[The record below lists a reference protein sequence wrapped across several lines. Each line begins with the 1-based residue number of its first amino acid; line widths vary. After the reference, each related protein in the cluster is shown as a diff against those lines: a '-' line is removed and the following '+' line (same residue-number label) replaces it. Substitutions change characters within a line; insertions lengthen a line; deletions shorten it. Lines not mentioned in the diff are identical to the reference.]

1 MLSGKQLAE
10 IKLSSLPNI
19 GDKRAELFHKI
30 GIYNLFDLLYYFP
43 RRYED
48 RRFVERLDGV
58 PSGEQ
63 VTVWGRII
71 NVEELK
77 LRRNLSLLR
86 VVIQGNFG
94 SCTALW
100 FNQPFLKRSLH
111 RGLSIA
117 VTGKV
122 ERNLY
127 GCEISVIDYETGSL
141 KNPVHVGR
149 IVPIYSSTENLS
161 QRFLRRVIYQCVR
174 KYAKN
179 IKNYLPEE
187 LIRELNLLSISQA
200 LMDIHFPQDEDSLV
214 RARESLVYE
223 ELFLFQTGLNRI
235 HEQVRKQGVARR
247 PQTTLPEE
255 FLKKLPYTL
264 TEAQQR
270 AMVEIKNDL
279 SSSKRMYRLLQ
290 GDVGCGKTVVAL
302 YALLYVVASGY
313 QGALMAPTEVLAEQH
328 FLNISKLVSGF
339 GVNVALLTGS
349 LGKKEKEQCI
359 QSIKSGMTDIVV
371 GTHALL
377 EDDVVFNHLG
387 LVIIDE
393 QHRFGVQQRNLL
405 LNKAAAPDVLVMT
418 ATPIPRSL
426 TLTVYGDLDLTI
438 INELPPGRKKIKTFF
453 LPAAEKSRVYSFA
466 RKELEAG
473 RQVYVVCPLIQES
486 EHLAV
491 EAAVKRYEELCR
503 EFSGFN
509 VGLIHGKLK
518 IDEKDE
524 VMDAFRRGE
533 VDLLVAT
540 SVIEVGIDVPNASL
554 IIIEGAERFGLSQL
568 HQLRGR
574 VGRGNHESYCVLVG
588 NPNTR
593 EAIERIKIMVNC
605 HDGFQVAE
613 KDLALRGPG
622 ELLGI
627 KQHGYSDFRVVDIIK
642 DLPHFLKL
650 KKYNIITNTYRH
662 ELWEEINFRFPSIFN
677 VLKI

>member
-1 MLSGKQLAE
+1 LSGKQLAE
-10 IKLSSLPNI
+10 IKVSSLPKI

-48 RRFVERLDGV
+48 RRFVEGLDGV
-58 PSGEQ
+58 TTGEQ
-63 VTVWGRII
+63 VTVFGRII
-71 NVEELK
+71 SVEEVK
-77 LRRNLSLLR
+77 LRRNMSLLR

-111 RGLSIA
+111 RGLPIA
-117 VTGKV
+117 VTGKL

-127 GCEISVIDYETGSL
+127 GCEISVNDYEAGSL

-161 QRFLRRVIYQCVR
+161 QRFLRRIIYQCVR
-174 KYAKN
+174 KHANN
-179 IKNYLPEE
+179 IRNHLPEE
-187 LIRELNLLSISQA
+187 LIRELNLMPISQA
-200 LMDIHFPQDEDSLV
+200 IMEIHFPRDEDSLV

-235 HEQVRKQGVARR
+235 HEKVRSQGVARR

-255 FLKKLPYTL
+255 FLKKLPYAL
-264 TEAQQR
+264 TKAQQK
-270 AMVEIKNDL
+270 AMTEIRNDL
-279 SSSKRMYRLLQ
+279 SSRKRMYRLLQ

-302 YALLYVVASGY
+302 YALLYVVASGF

-328 FLNISKLVSGF
+328 FLSISKLVSGL
-339 GVNVALLTGS
+339 GVNVDILTGS
-349 LGKKEKEQCI
+349 LGKKEKEQSL

-387 LVIIDE
+387 LVVIDE
-393 QHRFGVQQRNLL
+393 QHRFGVQQRDLL

-453 LPAAEKSRVYSFA
+453 LPAKEKSRVYSFV

-486 EHLAV
+486 EHFAV

-518 IDEKDE
+518 IDEKE
-524 VMDAFRRGE
+524 GVMDAFRRGE

-540 SVIEVGIDVPNASL
+540 SVIEVGIDVTNASV
-554 IIIEGAERFGLSQL
+554 IIIEGVERFGLSQL

-574 VGRGNHESYCVLVG
+574 VGRGTQESYCVLVG

-627 KQHGYSDFRVVDIIK
+627 KQHGYSDFRVVDIIN
-642 DLPHFLKL
+642 DLPHFLKM
-650 KKYNIITNTYRH
+650 KKYNYLTKIDQH
-662 ELWEEINFRFPSIFN
+662 DLWEEINFRFPSLFN

>member
-10 IKLSSLPNI
+10 IKVSSLPNI
-19 GDKRAELFHKI
+19 GGKRAELFHKI

-58 PSGEQ
+58 NSGEQ
-63 VTVWGRII
+63 VTVWGRIVSI
-71 NVEELK
+71 EEVK

-100 FNQPFLKRSLH
+100 FNQPFLKRSLR
-111 RGLSIA
+111 RGLPIA

-127 GCEISVIDYETGSL
+127 GCEISVTDYETGSL

-149 IVPIYSSTENLS
+149 IVPIYSTTENLS

-174 KYAKN
+174 KYTKN
-179 IKNYLPEE
+179 VRNHLPEE
-187 LIRELNLLSISQA
+187 LIRDLHLMPISQA
-200 LMDIHFPQDEDSLV
+200 LMEIHFPQDEDSLV
-214 RARESLVYE
+214 RARQTLVYE

-235 HEQVRKQGVARR
+235 HEQVRRQGVARR

-255 FLKKLPYTL
+255 FLQKLPYTL
-264 TEAQQR
+264 TEAQR
-270 AMVEIKNDL
+270 KAIIEIRNDL
-279 SSSKRMYRLLQ
+279 SSTKRMYRLLQ

-302 YALLYVVASGY
+302 YALLYVVASGF
-313 QGALMAPTEVLAEQH
+313 QGAMMAPTEVLAEQH
-328 FLNISKLVSGF
+328 FLSISKLVSGL
-339 GVNVALLTGS
+339 GVNVSLLTGS
-349 LGKKEKEQCI
+349 LGKKEKEQCL

-377 EDDVVFNHLG
+377 EDDVVFKHLG
-387 LVIIDE
+387 LVVIDE
-393 QHRFGVQQRNLL
+393 QHRFGVQQRDLL
-405 LNKAAAPDVLVMT
+405 LNKAMAPDVLVMT

-491 EAAVKRYEELCR
+491 EAAVKRYEELCQ
-503 EFSGFN
+503 EFAGFK

-518 IDEKDE
+518 IDEKE
-524 VMDAFRRGE
+524 RVMDAFRKGE
-533 VDLLVAT
+533 INLLVAT

-574 VGRGNHESYCVLVG
+574 VGRGTHESYCVLVG

-593 EAIERIKIMVNC
+593 EAIERFKIMVNH

-613 KDLALRGPG
+613 KDLELRGPG

-627 KQHGYSDFRVVDIIK
+627 RQHGYSDFRVVDIIK
-642 DLPHFLKL
+642 DLPHFLKI
-650 KKYNIITNTYRH
+650 KKYNNLTSKNQQ
-662 ELWEEINFRFPSIFN
+662 ELWEEINFRFPSLFN
-677 VLKI
+677 ILKI

>member
-10 IKLSSLPNI
+10 IKLSSLPYI
-19 GDKRAELFHKI
+19 GDKRAELFYKI

-48 RRFVERLDGV
+48 RRFAEGLDGIT
-58 PSGEQ
+58 SGEQ

-71 NVEELK
+71 SVEELK

-86 VVIQGNFG
+86 VVIQGSFG

-100 FNQPFLKRSLH
+100 FNQPFLKRSLR
-111 RGLSIA
+111 RGLPIA

-127 GCEISVIDYETGSL
+127 GCEISVSDYETGSL

-149 IVPIYSSTENLS
+149 IVPIYSTTENLS

-174 KYAKN
+174 KYAQN
-179 IKNYLPEE
+179 IKNHLPEE
-187 LIRELNLLSISQA
+187 LIKELNLVPISQA

-214 RARESLVYE
+214 KARESLVYE

-235 HEQVRKQGVARR
+235 HEQVRRQGVARR
-247 PQTTLPEE
+247 PQTTLPED

-264 TEAQQR
+264 TEAQR
-270 AMVEIKNDL
+270 KAMIEIRNDL
-279 SSSKRMYRLLQ
+279 SSTKRMYRLLQ

-302 YALLYVVASGY
+302 YALLFVVASGF

-328 FLNISKLVSGF
+328 FLSISKLVSGL
-339 GVNVALLTGS
+339 GVNVDLLTGS
-349 LGKKEKEQCI
+349 LGKKEKEQCL

-387 LVIIDE
+387 LVVIDE
-393 QHRFGVQQRNLL
+393 QHRFGVQQRDLL

-426 TLTVYGDLDLTI
+426 TLTVYGDLDLTM

-491 EAAVKRYEELCR
+491 EAAVKRYEELCQ
-503 EFSGFN
+503 EFSAFN

-518 IDEKDE
+518 IDEKDK

-533 VDLLVAT
+533 IDLLVAT

-574 VGRGNHESYCVLVG
+574 VGRGTHESYCVLVG
-588 NPNTR
+588 NPNTK
-593 EAIERIKIMVNC
+593 EAIERFKIMVYC

-613 KDLALRGPG
+613 KDLELRGPG
-622 ELLGI
+622 ELLGS

-642 DLPHFLKL
+642 DLPHFLKI
-650 KKYNIITNTYRH
+650 KKYNIISIKYQH
-662 ELWEEINFRFPSIFN
+662 DLWEEINFRFPSLFN
-677 VLKI
+677 ILKI

>member
-10 IKLSSLPNI
+10 IKLSSLPKI
-19 GDKRAELFHKI
+19 GEKRAELFHKI

-58 PSGEQ
+58 ASGEQ

-71 NVEELK
+71 NVEEVK
-77 LRRNLSLLR
+77 VRRNLSLLR
-86 VVIQGNFG
+86 VAIQGSFG
-94 SCTALW
+94 KCTAIW
-100 FNQPFLKRSLH
+100 FNQPFLKRSLR
-111 RGLSIA
+111 RGLLIA

-127 GCEISVIDYETGSL
+127 GCEISVNDYEAGSL

-161 QRFLRRVIYQCVR
+161 QRFLRRIIYQCVR
-174 KYAKN
+174 KYANN
-179 IKNYLPEE
+179 IKNHLPDE
-187 LIRELNLLSISQA
+187 LIRELNLLPISQA
-200 LMDIHFPQDEDSLV
+200 LMEIHFPRDEGSLQ

-235 HEQVRKQGVARR
+235 HEQVRRQGVARR
-247 PQTTLPEE
+247 PQTTLPED

-264 TEAQQR
+264 TEAQR
-270 AMVEIKNDL
+270 KAMIEIRNDL
-279 SSSKRMYRLLQ
+279 SSTKRMYRLLQ

-302 YALLYVVASGY
+302 YALLFVVASGF

-328 FLNISKLVSGF
+328 FLSISKLVSGL
-339 GVNVALLTGS
+339 GVNVDLLTGS
-349 LGKKEKEQCI
+349 LGKKEKEQCL

-387 LVIIDE
+387 LVVIDE
-393 QHRFGVQQRNLL
+393 QHRFGVQQRDLL

-491 EAAVKRYEELCR
+491 EAAVKRYEELCQ
-503 EFSGFN
+503 EFSAFN

-518 IDEKDE
+518 IDEKDK

-533 VDLLVAT
+533 IDLLVAT
-540 SVIEVGIDVPNASL
+540 SVIEVGIDVPNASV
-554 IIIEGAERFGLSQL
+554 IIIEGVERFGLSQL

-574 VGRGNHESYCVLVG
+574 VGRGSQESYCVLVG

-593 EAIERIKIMVNC
+593 EAIERIKIMLNY

-622 ELLGI
+622 ELLGS

-650 KKYNIITNTYRH
+650 KKFSNITNNDQH
-662 ELWEEINFRFPSIFN
+662 GLWEEINFRFPSLFN